1 MVFNIASFSWVRA
14 TKPKVLNSI
23 IDTSTILFMAVVGPS
38 ESGKTEL
45 IYKLLTRRNFI
56 LIISQIIFLQRFLTV
71 LMDELNARRIGIVF
85 VKFDKFGRLRN
96 IENI

>member
-1 MVFNIASFSWVRA
+1 
-14 TKPKVLNSI
+14 
-23 IDTSTILFMAVVGPS
+23 MAVVGPS